1 MGSLDGKNA
10 LVFGVANNRSIAWGI
25 TEALLRE
32 GATVGL
38 SYAAEVLEKRVLP
51 LAQEAGIQFVEMCD
65 VTSDEQID
73 AVFAKA
79 NQRFGKL
86 DILVHAVAFAP
97 SEALGGRFRD
107 IARPAFKTALDIS
120 AYSLIPMAKHASTM
134 MPDGG
139 SIMAMTYYASEK
151 VMPRYN
157 VMAVAKAALEN
168 IVRYLAAD
176 LGPEGIR
183 VNAISPGPI
192 KTLAASGVPGFRMML
207 RYSEKISP
215 LRSLTSQEDVGNVA
229 VFLASDAGR
238 QITGETIYVDGG
250 YHVLGLTAS
259 IEDLEGTQE

>member
-120 AYSLIPMAKHASTM
+120 AYSLIPMAKHAATM

-259 IEDLEGTQE
+259 IEDLEGTEE

>member
-1 MGSLDGKNA
+1 MGSLAGKTA

-38 SYAAEVLEKRVLP
+38 SYAGEMLEKRVLP
-51 LAQEAGIQFVEMCD
+51 LAKDAGISFVEKCD
-65 VTSDEQID
+65 VTSDEQIE

-79 NQRFGKL
+79 KDTFGKI

-97 SEALGGRFRD
+97 GDALGGRFRD
-107 IARPAFKTALDIS
+107 VSREGFKLALDIS
-120 AYSLIPMAKHASTM
+120 AYSLIPMARHAAEI

-157 VMAVAKAALEN
+157 VMAIAKAALEN
-168 IVRYLAAD
+168 IVRYLAVD
-176 LGPEGIR
+176 LGPQGIR

-192 KTLAASGVPGFRMML
+192 RTLAAAGVPGFKMMYK
-207 RYSEKISP
+207 YSEKVTP
-215 LRSLTSQEDVGNVA
+215 LRSLATQEDVGHVA
-229 VFLASDAGR
+229 AFLAGDAAR
-238 QITGETIYVDGG
+238 QITGETIYIDGG
-250 YHVLGLTAS
+250 YHALGITATF
-259 IEDLEGTQE
+259 EDMEE